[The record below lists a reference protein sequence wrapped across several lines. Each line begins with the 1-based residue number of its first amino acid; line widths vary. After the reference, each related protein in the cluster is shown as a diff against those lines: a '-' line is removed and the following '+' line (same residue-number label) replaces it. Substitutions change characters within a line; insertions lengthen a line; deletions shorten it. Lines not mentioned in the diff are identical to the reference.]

1 MLLDL
6 GVVELM
12 VRMSSTAQ
20 KDATTGDL
28 VYARA
33 VDLIYEYGFHGTA
46 LRPIAERVG
55 VQMSTLYHYFPSKQD
70 ILLTIM
76 TTAMQDMT
84 NQVLSAIQ
92 GQASPKAALQAAI
105 RAHIEFH
112 AERLKEAVIADS
124 ELRSLEGEGRKR
136 IIEMRDEYEHL
147 FRSILEDGQRA
158 GEFRDVNAVL
168 TTRALLGAITDVGN
182 WYHADG
188 PLSLAKIAE
197 EYARLFVDGIAAHT
211 VR

>member
-1 MLLDL
+1 MAK
-6 GVVELM
+6 VA
-12 VRMSSTAQ
+12 STAS
-20 KDATTGDL
+20 KDATTGEL

-33 VDLIYEYGFHGTA
+33 VDLIYEYGFHGTS

-76 TTAMQDMT
+76 TISMQDMT
-84 NQVLSAIQ
+84 DQVLTAIE
-92 GQASPKAALQAAI
+92 GQTSSKAALHAAI

-124 ELRSLEGEGRKR
+124 ELRSLEGDGRDR
-136 IIEMRDEYEHL
+136 IIGMRDAYERI
-147 FRSILEDGQRA
+147 FRSILEDGKRS

-168 TTRALLGAITDVGN
+168 TTRALLGSITDVGN

-188 PLSLAKIAE
+188 ELSLPEIAE
-197 EYARLFVDGIAAHT
+197 DYSRLFVEGIAA
-211 VR
+211 RGAR